1 MVVIKI
7 KVKIPNWLDLLFT
20 YPLLTYRLLHYGYS
34 FRKIYLSEGEYA
46 IVDQEDYCR
55 FGAFKW
61 CATGDDECVYAARI
75 IKKTVAGRVKA
86 VYLHRE
92 IMRPPRGL
100 LVDHRN
106 NNTLDNR
113 RANLRLATH
122 SQNACNSNSRID
134 KSKTVSRFR
143 GLVFLK
149 RKKKW
154 GARIGYQGKVMWLGS
169 FNNEID
175 AARAYDNAAKQYH
188 GEFAKL
194 NFSEEIERSPKRLNL
209 RLANWLGA
217 RLNFSERS
225 LPAVCLAGGDPRSK
239 AQIPECR
246 YPGPR
251 QGTHNVEIRNT
262 NDKRRTGLLMNRTFR
277 VISCCIL
284 LAIFAFAGCVARKRT
299 VDSRSEDMAATK
311 MSLKDA
317 RAKRVWE
324 IFRQVSAIPRCSKN
338 EQQIIEW
345 LKDFAKNHNLVCR
358 SDAVGN
364 TVIELPPTKGYENAP
379 AVILQSHV
387 DMVCEKTPESKHD
400 FSKDPIE
407 LIERD
412 GWVCANGTTLGADD
426 GLGVALALALPAL
439 ESCRRG
445 AEEKLPHPKLELLF
459 TVDEETGLTGAN
471 ALQQGFITGKY
482 LINLDGEDKSLIVG
496 CAGGENTEIT
506 LNIEWADAPTGLD
519 CFAIKISG
527 LYGGH
532 SGVDIDKKR
541 ANAIKLLARTLR
553 ELQGHFDFSICSID
567 AGKASNAIPRDAQAI
582 LCFDTS
588 ALPAIKQ
595 QLAEL
600 ESSFKKEFPATEP
613 NLKVEIAQSADC
625 CKQVLSPQCA
635 EKVVNL
641 LSDLPTGVYRMSDEF
656 KGTVETSNNLASVK
670 TIRNENLIR
679 ITTMQRGFEQ
689 SSMDDLTG
697 KIVTIARQAGAK
709 VKVSEK
715 YPAWKPF
722 GLAPPTTT
730 FEGRQGGPDTS
741 SSLLKWAK
749 EIHRKLNKKE
759 PQVRVVHA
767 GLEPAVIGEKF
778 PDIEMISV
786 GPTIQNPHSPQERL
800 NIASVDK
807 AWEFLLELLPAL
819 SGRV

>member
-1 MVVIKI
+1 M
-7 KVKIPNWLDLLFT
+7 KVNLTIWIPKWLDFIFI

-61 CATGDDECVYAARI
+61 CATGDNECVYAARI

-154 GARIGYQGKVMWLGS
+154 GARIGYQGKVMWLGL
-169 FNNEID
+169 FTNEID
-175 AARAYDNAAKQYH
+175 AALAYDRAAIKYH

-217 RLNFSERS
+217 RLNF
-225 LPAVCLAGGDPRSK
+225 PDDKPFAVANYESK
-239 AQIPECR
+239 IENR
-246 YPGPR
+246 F
-251 QGTHNVEIRNT
+251 T
-262 NDKRRTGLLMNRTFR
+262 MNR
-277 VISCCIL
+277 SCRAIVCYL
-284 LAIFAFAGCVARKRT
+284 LFAMLVVLGCTAADKTMV
-299 VDSRSEDMAATK
+299 SRSEEMATTK
-311 MSLKDA
+311 MSLKEA
-317 RAKRVWE
+317 QAKRVWD

-345 LKDFAKNHNLVCR
+345 LKDFAKNHNLACR
-358 SDAVGN
+358 GDAVGN
-364 TVIELPPTKGYENAP
+364 TVIELPATKGYENAP

-506 LNIEWADAPTGLD
+506 FPLDLTDAPGRSAELSRSPGLD
-519 CFAIKISG
+519 CFTLKVSG

-541 ANAIKLLARTLR
+541 ANAIKLLARVLR
-553 ELQGHFDFSICSID
+553 GLQNQFDFSICSID

-582 LCFDTS
+582 VCFDTS
-588 ALPAIKQ
+588 ALAAVKK

-613 NLKVEIAQSADC
+613 NLKVELIPQTTFC
-625 CKQVLSPQCA
+625 ERIFSPQCA

-641 LSDLPTGVYRMSDEF
+641 LSDLPAGVYRMSDEF
-656 KGTVETSNNLASVK
+656 KGTVETSNNLARVE
-670 TIRNENLIR
+670 TIRGENILR

-697 KIVTIARQAGAK
+697 KITAIANLAGAK
-709 VKVSEK
+709 VKASEK

-722 GLAPPTTT
+722 DMAPPTTT
-730 FEGRQGGPDTS
+730 FEGRQGGPDID
-741 SSLLKWAK
+741 SSLLKRAK

-759 PQVRVVHA
+759 PHVRVVHA

-778 PDIEMISV
+778 PGIEMISV
-786 GPTIQNPHSPQERL
+786 GPTIENPHSPQERL